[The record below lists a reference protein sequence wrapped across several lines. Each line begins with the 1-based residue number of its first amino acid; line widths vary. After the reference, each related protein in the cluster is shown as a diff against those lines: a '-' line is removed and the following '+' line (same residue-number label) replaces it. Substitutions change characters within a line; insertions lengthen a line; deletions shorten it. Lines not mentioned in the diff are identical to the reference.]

1 MQNSYSGEKLS
12 SAKKIYAL
20 LCVQNIWHMSHVS
33 KTLYS
38 SHDNIRKYSCCAK
51 GVLALSIFTFAW
63 CLSYSLILSIRI
75 IICICMYII
84 FAFYSL
90 ISCILTHSFYLSS
103 SICIYNPS
111 PFFFFCFKSIPLI
124 HYCVIALV
132 INRNEILNTLKEREF
147 AGTGF

>member
-84 FAFYSL
+84 FAFYSI

-111 PFFFFCFKSIPLI
+111 PFFFCFKSIPII